1 MIVVYA
7 YVNHGKTRLKIF
19 QKLLLFSS
27 GFLHLA
33 VLKDEE
39 AILKHPENVTAEVGQ
54 NAFMTCKSHGNLQ
67 DHTSWVKILEN
78 ENDIQ
83 ILKEGSEVLEIK
95 NVTLQSEGL
104 YACVVGNHESTIVSE
119 AYLSVQNPITII
131 PINDPRNLKVSFL
144 KNIFSI

>member
-1 MIVVYA
+1 MIS
-7 YVNHGKTRLKIF
+7 KIII
-19 QKLLLFSS
+19 LFFS

-33 VLKDEE
+33 VLEDEE
-39 AILKHPENVTAEVGQ
+39 AIIKHPENVTAEVGQ
-54 NAFMTCKSHGNLQ
+54 TAFMTCKSHGNLQ
-67 DHTSWVKILEN
+67 DQTSWVKVL

-104 YACVVGNHESTIVSE
+104 YACVVGSHERTIFSE

-131 PINDPRNLKVSFL
+131 PINDPRNVKVSLL
-144 KNIFSI
+144 KMYELDV